1 MIEYKIIRSLD
12 YEGED
17 WDGEIFTDVG
27 NNFPPQKS
35 ERDIMI
41 QVLQKEGIKIACI
54 EIVKISVLEK
64 ILLENNVYINFID
77 SKGD

>member
-1 MIEYKIIRSLD
+1 MITYEVIRSLD
-12 YEGED
+12 YEGDD
-17 WDGEIFTDVG
+17 WDGEIFTDIA

-54 EIVKISVLEK
+54 EIVKLSVLEK
-64 ILLENNVYINFID
+64 ILLDNNIYINFID
-77 SKGD
+77 NKGD